1 MSGTELGNSAAQV
14 PSSFLQV
21 LNGIF
26 LMPSPQLVL
35 ERLPH
40 QITSNWLRGTSN
52 YIFNDLDRLYP
63 TLGVVRGRVDLITH
77 GILNG
82 TAGPVLVG
90 NSGID

>member
-1 MSGTELGNSAAQV
+1 MSAAELGDSAAQV

-21 LNGIF
+21 LDCI
-26 LMPSPQLVL
+26 LLVPSPQQVL

-40 QITSNWLRGTSN
+40 QIASNWIRGASD
-52 YIFNDLDRLYP
+52 YVLNDFDRLYP

-77 GILNG
+77 GSLNG

-90 NSGID
+90 NSGIA

>member
-1 MSGTELGNSAAQV
+1 MSAAEFGNSTTQI

-21 LNGIF
+21 LDCI
-26 LMPSPQLVL
+26 LLVPSPQQVL
-35 ERLPH
+35 ERLPN
-40 QITSNWLRGTSN
+40 QITSNWLRGTSD
-52 YIFNDLDRLYP
+52 YVFNDLDRLYP

>member
-1 MSGTELGNSAAQV
+1 MSGTELGNSPTQV
-14 PSSFLQV
+14 PSSLLQV
-21 LNGIF
+21 LDGIF
-26 LMPSPQLVL
+26 LVPSSQQVL

-40 QITSNWLRGTSN
+40 QITSDWLRGTSD
-52 YIFNDLDRLYP
+52 YVFNDLDRLYP